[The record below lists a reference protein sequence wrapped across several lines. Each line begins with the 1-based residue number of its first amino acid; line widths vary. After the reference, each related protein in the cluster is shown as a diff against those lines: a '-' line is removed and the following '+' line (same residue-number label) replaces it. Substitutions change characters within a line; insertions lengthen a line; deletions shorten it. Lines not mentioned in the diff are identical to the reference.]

1 MSTDDFQNEFDDE
14 YVNDYVKPT
23 YMSDSDD
30 DDDVQSIATVSTI
43 SSHKKSKNLMDK
55 HKQGS
60 PGYVCITPAN
70 KKRGEKRIDGYYTST
85 TTGVPI
91 RNAITGFC
99 ENDYSGK
106 RMYTVG
112 SRWEDLF
119 FKVVLT
125 STKEGSL
132 TLFYDSPEQ
141 YAQHMR
147 TKVQDSVAMNWYAKH
162 QRAVNDLNEFQ
173 ESRSRPQAIDIR

>member
-1 MSTDDFQNEFDDE
+1 MSTDDFQNELDDE
-14 YVNDYVKPT
+14 YVNDYVQTT

-30 DDDVQSIATVSTI
+30 DDDVQSSATVSTI
-43 SSHKKSKNLMDK
+43 SSRKKSKNLMDQ

-60 PGYVCITPAN
+60 PGYVCINPAN
-70 KKRGEKRIDGYYTST
+70 KKLGEKRIDGYYTST

-125 STKEGSL
+125 TTKEGSL

-147 TKVQDSVAMNWYAKH
+147 TKLPDSVATNWYAKH

-173 ESRSRPQAIDIR
+173 ENRSKPQVIDIR